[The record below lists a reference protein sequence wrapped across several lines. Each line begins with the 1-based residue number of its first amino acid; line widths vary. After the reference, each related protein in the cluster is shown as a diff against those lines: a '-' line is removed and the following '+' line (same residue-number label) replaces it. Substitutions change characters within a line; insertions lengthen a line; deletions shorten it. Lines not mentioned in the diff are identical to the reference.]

1 MSCWDFLGFLLSEIY
16 NPNENEDDYDDSD
29 CDSDHDKDDHELEK
43 QLQTEGWF
51 ESAIH
56 IKDSILLDVARSS
69 YDWAEARGFI
79 SVETN
84 EIQSEDNLV
93 EVCLDSNEEK
103 RPRHDFVQWQNMLV
117 NFPSTFP
124 TDGEVFVVF
133 GDKKSLS
140 ENDLNS
146 FSKEN
151 VIRCNG
157 QRCSYISYL
166 INEEKARYKNSF
178 LLVYRDDS
186 EQNPLTRFT
195 RILCDDRPVCLIWAK
210 ELNTFDWKEVHENQK
225 MMELGEHVNYTH
237 DNKQFYAKHRFLVF
251 ALSDEKN
258 PSDQR
263 VDVIVVNENC
273 AWAKYKT
280 LVLHEISPIKKRF

>member
-16 NPNENEDDYDDSD
+16 SPSEDDDDASD
-29 CDSDHDKDDHELEK
+29 QESENSNDKDDHELEK
-43 QLQTEGWF
+43 QLQTNGWF
-51 ESAIH
+51 ESAIQ
-56 IKDSILLDVARSS
+56 IEDSILLDVARSS
-69 YDWAEARGFI
+69 YDWAEARGYI

-84 EIQSEDNLV
+84 KIESEDNLV

-103 RPRHDFVQWQNMLV
+103 RPRDDFVQWQNMLV

-124 TDGEVFVVF
+124 TDGEVFIVF
-133 GDKKSLS
+133 GDKKSLGG
-140 ENDLNS
+140 NDLNS

-157 QRCSYISYL
+157 QRSSYISYL
-166 INEEKARYKNSF
+166 INEEKHRFNNSF

-186 EQNPLTRFT
+186 EKNPLTRFT
-195 RILCDDRPVCLIWAK
+195 RILCDDRPICLLWAK
-210 ELNTFDWKEVHENQK
+210 ELNTFEWKDVHENQK
-225 MMELGEHVNYTH
+225 RMERG
-237 DNKQFYAKHRFLVF
+237 DQPIDDIQFYAKHRFLVF
-251 ALSDEKN
+251 ALSDENNTK
-258 PSDQR
+258 DQR